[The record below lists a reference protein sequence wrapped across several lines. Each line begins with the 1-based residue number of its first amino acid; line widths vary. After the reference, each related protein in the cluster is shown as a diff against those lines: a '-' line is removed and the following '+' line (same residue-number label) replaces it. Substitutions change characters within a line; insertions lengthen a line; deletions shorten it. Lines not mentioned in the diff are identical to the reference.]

1 MVAELVLF
9 PEGKARVPICSLW
22 DGRFILG
29 RSSECDIVILDA
41 TVSRQHAEILVERG
55 AVSIRDLGSRNGTYV
70 DDEAAR
76 EKTPVRCGQRICLG
90 SVLLMLDIRPAETVC
105 ESELETE
112 PCQSGNGVVSSGAK
126 LSPAQ
131 ERVFRLLLKGLAD
144 KQIAK
149 TLCISSKTVH
159 QHVQAIF
166 QSAGVHSRT
175 ELLAMVLGQEANRSG
190 TVTLNVSR
198 KPN

>member
-9 PEGKARVPICSLW
+9 PEGKARVPICSLC

-55 AVSIRDLGSRNGTYV
+55 AVSIPHLNSRNGTYV
-70 DDEAAR
+70 EDEAAR
-76 EKTPVRCGQRICLG
+76 GKTPVHCGQRVRLG
-90 SVLLMLDIRPAETVC
+90 SVSLMLDTRPAEPES

-112 PCQSGNGVVSSGAK
+112 LCQTGNRVVSSGAK

-131 ERVFRLLLKGLAD
+131 ERVFRLLLRGLAD

-175 ELLAMVLGQEANRSG
+175 ELLAMVLRQDANRSG
-190 TVTLNVSR
+190 TVTVNVSK
-198 KPN
+198 KPD